1 MQRFSPQSLYRCNY
15 FPHIDSEL
23 FFYSILQ
30 GATDEIIAN
39 LPVIIIDSSHLRQG
53 SEDNSCPICL
63 NEMVIGEEARLLS
76 CDHLFHKQV
85 RFCVPFD

>member
-1 MQRFSPQSLYRCNY
+1 MVLFSN
-15 FPHIDSEL
+15 
-23 FFYSILQ
+23 SILQ

-53 SEDNSCPICL
+53 GEDNSCPICL

-85 RFCVPFD
+85 MFRKLFYLLIFYVVRIVISYVPFY